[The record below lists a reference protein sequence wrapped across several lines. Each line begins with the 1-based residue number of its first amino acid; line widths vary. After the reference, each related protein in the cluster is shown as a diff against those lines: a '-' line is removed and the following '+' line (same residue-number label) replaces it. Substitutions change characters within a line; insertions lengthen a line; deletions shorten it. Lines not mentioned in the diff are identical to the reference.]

1 MTGKMEYI
9 LIAVVDSFRTQYSIP
24 NTQNFVRRG
33 LQILLVLFMFFNT
46 TSTAQSLPVTLQPVE
61 EAYRRAQLD
70 GKLDSSVSFAIRPLI
85 PAKAFTN
92 DSVHTDLSKWIDYT
106 GLKSENGKFG
116 IGLLP
121 LTWNQQY
128 NSKVPY
134 GWNDG
139 AMIPARGY
147 QTLVSGGVY
156 AKVGPL
162 SIQLKPE
169 FVFAENPDFEG
180 SDIPGYFL
188 PSADLPVRFAEGP
201 YDKFLWGQSNIKLN
215 IGPVTAGIS
224 NENLWFGP
232 GRRSALLLGN
242 NSSGFKHF
250 TVHSNKPLRSPIGSL
265 EFQLV
270 GGKLQNSGLGAF
282 SSPDKS
288 DQSRYLSILTINYQ
302 PRWIPG
308 LFLGLNRNFQS
319 YSSSVK
325 GFGGYFPFFTPF
337 QKVNDSGNASGAD
350 EKDQLASVYAR
361 WLFTKARAEL
371 YLEYGFNDHAFNIR
385 DFIMSPEHARAY
397 VFGFSKL
404 VPFKSAPGEFIEVNA
419 EITQLSQSID
429 RILRGAGN
437 WYVHGQILEG
447 HTHRGQVL
455 GTGIGPGGN
464 LQSLDLAWVKGLK
477 KIGLQAERY
486 VRSND
491 YYDVAIGDLD
501 GQSRRWVDFGFA
513 ALGTWDFNHLLLNVK
528 LQGIQSLNYQW
539 QLKDYT
545 PGIYYIP
552 ENDLFN
558 FHGEIGLTYRF

>member
-1 MTGKMEYI
+1 MIGKMEYI
-9 LIAVVDSFRTQYSIP
+9 LIAVVDSFRIQYSIL
-24 NTQNFVRRG
+24 NTQNLGRRG
-33 LQILLVLFMFFNT
+33 FQVFLVLFMFLNIT
-46 TSTAQSLPVTLQPVE
+46 ATAQSLPVTLQPVE

-92 DSVHTDLSKWIDYT
+92 DSVHNDLSKWIDYT
-106 GLKSENGKFG
+106 GLKSANGKFG

-162 SIQLKPE
+162 SFQLKPE
-169 FVFAENPDFEG
+169 FVFAENLEFEG
-180 SDIPGYFL
+180 FTSLQPYNYNI
-188 PSADLPVRFAEGP
+188 DLPGRFGSGSYSEIN
-201 YDKFLWGQSNIKLN
+201 WGQSSIRLN
-215 IGPVTAGIS
+215 LGPVSLGIS
-224 NENLWFGP
+224 NENLWWGP
-232 GRRSALLLGN
+232 GIRNSILMGNSAT
-242 NSSGFKHF
+242 GFKHITF
-250 TVHSNKPLRSPIGSL
+250 NTTKPLKTSVGSF
-265 EFQLV
+265 EVQLI
-270 GGKLQNSGLGAF
+270 GGKLEGSKYTLPSLNKR
-282 SSPDKS
+282 PEW
-288 DQSRYLSILTINYQ
+288 RYLSAANISYQ
-302 PRWIPG
+302 PKWIPG
-308 LFLGLNRNFQS
+308 LFFGLTRSFQAYHTDLNRFAD
-319 YSSSVK
+319 YI
-325 GFGGYFPFFTPF
+325 PLFTPY
-337 QKVNDSGNASGAD
+337 QKVNTDDGD
-350 EKDQLASVYAR
+350 PFDRDQLTSIYSR
-361 WLFTKARAEL
+361 WLFERAKAEI
-371 YLEYGFNDHAFNIR
+371 YFEYGVNDNAYNLR

-397 VFGFSKL
+397 LFGFRKL
-404 VPFKSAPGEFIEVNA
+404 LPFRQSAVEQLQVSA

-429 RILRGAGN
+429 RLVRDAGT
-437 WYVHGQILEG
+437 YYIHGTVLHG
-447 HTHRGQVL
+447 YTHKGEVL
-455 GTGIGPGGN
+455 GAGIGPGGN
-464 LQSLDLAWVKGLK
+464 LQSVDLSWVKGIK
-477 KIGLQAERY
+477 RIGFQVERF
-486 VRSND
+486 VHNND
-491 YYDVAIGDLD
+491 HYDVAIGDLD

-545 PGIYYIP
+545 PGTYYIP